1 MSEKISELIDGRG
14 SPGQRHHLFDHILA
28 DHGAGKAWRHYH
40 LIGCV
45 LRGEVAQTGADLSAR
60 IGRQLEEE
68 PRVLAPAPGAR
79 RRFSKAWKPAAVLAL
94 AASLALVAVIAL
106 DPVNPA
112 RDGGGAPVAQLA
124 PAPPARPGQEFR
136 EMLAQHGEFASSPG
150 LNGLIVYAKLVNNRP
165 LDR

>member
-28 DHGAGKAWRHYH
+28 DHDAGQAWRHYH

-45 LRGEVAQTGADLSAR
+45 LRGEVTQGADLSVR
-60 IGRQLEEE
+60 IGRRLEEE
-68 PRVLAPAPGAR
+68 PPVLAPVPGAR

-94 AASLALVAVIAL
+94 AASLALVAVISL
-106 DPVNPA
+106 KPA